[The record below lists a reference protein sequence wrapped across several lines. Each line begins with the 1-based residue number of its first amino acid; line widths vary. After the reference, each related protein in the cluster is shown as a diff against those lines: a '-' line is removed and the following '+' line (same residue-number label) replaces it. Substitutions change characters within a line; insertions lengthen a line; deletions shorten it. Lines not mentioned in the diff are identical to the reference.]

1 MSGGWAPVCAL
12 DAIVADTGVC
22 VRVDEEQVAVFR
34 LGDGSVYAVGNV
46 DPFSGA
52 AVLSRGILGDVAGV
66 PVVASPV
73 YKQRFDLRT
82 GICLDDPAVRLPV
95 YEVRLTGG
103 VIEVGV
109 IEVAMP
115 APSSA
120 SR

>member
-1 MSGGWAPVCAL
+1 MSGVWIPLCAL
-12 DAIVADTGVC
+12 DDIVPDSGVC
-22 VRVDEEQVAVFR
+22 ARVGGRQVAVFR
-34 LGDGSVYAVGNV
+34 LRDGDVHAVGNV

-73 YKQRFDLRT
+73 YKERFDLRT
-82 GICLDDPAVRLPV
+82 GTCLDDPAVRIPV
-95 YEVRLTGG
+95 YDVRLTGG
-103 VIEVGV
+103 VIEVA
-109 IEVAMP
+109 EPEP